1 MFNKFYFII
10 KLLCSIFLLIFCF
23 TIVDYT
29 LVLKNIYSQSFTYF
43 FISSVLILLTL
54 ILASVRWKYICE
66 ALNVKMN
73 LTEILHISLFSNF
86 VGQILPGGGISGEIT
101 KVFLSF
107 NKKNKKILVF
117 KSVLYDKL
125 FGLFVAFVFFLF
137 STIYFLFKFK
147 GLIDERLMLIIPLIF
162 LLCLIILIFY
172 KKFNQKLRT
181 LQKLNEI
188 IKIPF
193 KISEIVKFLVVS
205 TLIYLLVLTC
215 FIILCFQAIEVDVI
229 VEIILC
235 FPIIHFLKSFPLS
248 VSGWGIREIVTV
260 YLFSYFNLS
269 NEIALS
275 ISISLGVIILVAS
288 FYGLI
293 ISIPL
298 NLKLKYQRS

>member
-1 MFNKFYFII
+1 MKSVIRTICFAF
-10 KLLCSIFLLIFCF
+10 FLLFINFF
-23 TIVDYT
+23 EGVYEKFGSAYASQTNILEVIVQGAQRIDPETI
-29 LVLKNIYSQSFTYF
+29 ISF
-43 FISSVLILLTL
+43 
-54 ILASVRWKYICE
+54 
-66 ALNVKMN
+66 
-73 LTEILHISLFSNF
+73 
-86 VGQILPGGGISGEIT
+86 GQFELGEQLDD
-101 KVFLSF
+101 V
-107 NKKNKKILVF
+107 
-117 KSVLYDKL
+117 
-125 FGLFVAFVFFLF
+125 
-137 STIYFLFKFK
+137 
-147 GLIDERLMLIIPLIF
+147 
-162 LLCLIILIFY
+162 
-172 KKFNQKLRT
+172 
-181 LQKLNEI
+181 KLNEI